1 MIDKSFMF
9 VIFDEILQEVTK
21 LEENLIVMN
30 KFN

>member
-30 KFN
+30 KFY